1 MRSVTLRTP
10 VDFEGWR
17 NAARALIAE
26 DVRPEHVTW
35 SIAGEH
41 ESLFASTDPHHADVT
56 SNHATPRGVRVPR
69 DFLDLAEAVVCHR
82 DPARFAMLYR
92 MLWRL
97 REQQDL
103 FAFSM
108 DRDVESVR
116 KMASAVRREIHK
128 MHAFVRFR
136 EAPHATPPTA
146 IAWFEPEHHVLE
158 AAAPFFVRRFA
169 TFRWSI
175 LTPTRSAHWD
185 LRELRFGP
193 GASRANAP
201 AYDAAED
208 LWRNYYASI
217 FNPARLN
224 VDLMRSHMPKRYWR
238 NLPEATVIPQLVAD
252 ASTRTHDMLN
262 KTPSDARKNKR
273 TTARPERVR
282 PEIVDTDLDALR
294 LAVQN
299 CRDCPLWR
307 NATQAVFGAGLKRAR
322 ILFVGEQ
329 PGDQEDLAGEPFVGP
344 AGRMLDRALAEA
356 GVDRKLT
363 YVTNAV
369 KHFKFEPRG
378 KRRIHKKPNEMEI
391 AACNQW
397 LQRELRAVKPELV
410 VALGAT
416 GARAVFGKATAI
428 EKNRGHIIRDIAVA
442 GVHTSDVLVTVH
454 PSFLL
459 RVPDAD
465 RQSAYERFVEDLRL
479 ARAYATKH

>member
-1 MRSVTLRTP
+1 MRNVTLRSPT
-10 VDFEGWR
+10 DFEGWR
-17 NAARALIAE
+17 NAARALLCTRAQ
-26 DVRPEHVTW
+26 PEHVTW
-35 SIAGEH
+35 TVASEH
-41 ESLFASTDPHHADVT
+41 SDLFAALDEHASPALAVSPSDF
-56 SNHATPRGVRVPR
+56 RVPR
-69 DFLDLAEAVVCHR
+69 SFLELARDATRHR
-82 DPARFAMLYR
+82 DEARFALLYR
-92 MLWRL
+92 LLWRV
-97 REQQDL
+97 RQQPDL
-103 FAFSM
+103 LAFPM
-108 DRDVESVR
+108 DADVAAVR
-116 KMASAVRREIHK
+116 QMAQAVRREIHK

-136 EAPHATPPTA
+136 EAPHAVPPRS

-169 TFRWSI
+169 AFRWSI
-175 LTPTRSAHWD
+175 LTPRQSAHWD
-185 LRELRFGP
+185 LTELRFGR
-193 GASRANAP
+193 GASRVDAP
-201 AYDAAED
+201 RNDAAED

-238 NLPEATVIPQLVAD
+238 NLPEAAVIPQLVAE

-262 KTPSDARKNKR
+262 KTPSATRKAKR
-273 TTARPERVR
+273 TPTRPERVA
-282 PEIVDTDLDALR
+282 PQIVDTDLDALR
-294 LAVQN
+294 TSVQQ

-307 NATQAVFGAGLKRAR
+307 NATQAVFGAGLKRAK

-329 PGDQEDLAGEPFVGP
+329 PGDQEDLSGEPFVGP
-344 AGRMLDRALAEA
+344 AGRMLDRALEDA
-356 GVDRKLT
+356 GIDRKLA

-397 LQRELRAVKPELV
+397 LQRELRAVKPDLV

-428 EKNRGHIIRDIAVA
+428 EKNRGHIIKDIEAA

-465 RQSAYERFVEDLRL
+465 KRSAYERFVEDLKL
-479 ARAYATKH
+479 ARSYAAKH